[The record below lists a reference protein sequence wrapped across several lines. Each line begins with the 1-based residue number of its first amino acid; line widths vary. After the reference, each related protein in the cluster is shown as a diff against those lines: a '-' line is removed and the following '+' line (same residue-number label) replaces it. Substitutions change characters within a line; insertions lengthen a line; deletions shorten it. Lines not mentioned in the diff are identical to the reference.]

1 MKNNNRRN
9 KNGKSL
15 DKGFEKEKLQKIQGG
30 IGLGGG
36 EVATEISNI
45 DKHET
50 LMAYGG
56 PNFRIH
62 EVPDDVE
69 FTTQFDS
76 NTFNFNNKKDK

>member
-30 IGLGGG
+30 IRLGCG
-36 EVATEISNI
+36 EVAT
-45 DKHET
+45 D
-50 LMAYGG
+50 MAYGG
-56 PNFRIH
+56 PDFRIH
-62 EVPDDVE
+62 EVPDNVQAE
-69 FTTQFDS
+69 SATPFDS